1 MAEGFPRYLGNGG
14 SCQRRAMNSLH
25 FHIYVT
31 VILRTTFP
39 SFERSDKRDGEK
51 QNKKIKER
59 KHFQF
64 WESCNYEWQGS

>member
-1 MAEGFPRYLGNGG
+1 
-14 SCQRRAMNSLH
+14 MNSLH

>member
-1 MAEGFPRYLGNGG
+1 
-14 SCQRRAMNSLH
+14 MNSLH

-51 QNKKIKER
+51 TKQKDKRKKTFSVLGKL
-59 KHFQF
+59 QL
-64 WESCNYEWQGS
+64 